1 MFSHHEHVPAVSKA
15 CQPELHH
22 LQLALPLLSPKFKNV
37 VPCSHR
43 DIVAS
48 YSSNNDCQ
56 KHMKFLKSKAKS

>member
-48 YSSNNDCQ
+48 YIFFQ
-56 KHMKFLKSKAKS
+56 QRLPETHEILEI